1 MKDGWIEEH
10 HDRAEL
16 LLEINWVEVR
26 LKDIATFINGYSFK
40 STDWAQEGKP
50 IIRIQN
56 LTGKQDIHYFNGILD
71 EKYNIVDGDLIL
83 SWSATID
90 IFRYTGEDA
99 VLNQHLFKVIPSSKV
114 DKEFLYYIIK
124 NNIQQL
130 KDLSH
135 GISMKHIKKGDVEN
149 YIVKI
154 PSSIEHQ
161 KQIARVLA
169 DLDKLASTHS
179 AKADVLSRI
188 KQQLMNNKSEII
200 EQERQKSEQLQQYK
214 ATSADIDHKIIDIC
228 SRLPKNISDRAV
240 TLEGTAKI
248 IDIFTYVGEEETY
261 ERERAELLP
270 EIVWKTS
277 RLSDLVKLTSGSFI
291 KKTEQDDSYPY
302 PVYNGGI
309 TNTGMYK
316 DYNTEGPKVIISSRG
331 AAGYVNKVEGKFWA
345 GNSCYVLNIID
356 ESKLDLTF
364 LYYIM
369 KNNQSKLEAVKQQSA
384 IPAINMSEVN
394 KLEIRYPESLEHQ
407 RQIARV
413 LADLDELSQ
422 LHSSKADILSK
433 IKAQLMNNKS
443 GIIEQERQ
451 KSEITSGW
459 ITVKLGDIFKL
470 KRGYVLSKADVRDV
484 PDDEYC
490 YPVYSSQTM
499 NDGIMGY
506 YNKYLFENCITWTT
520 DGAYAGTFK
529 YRPGKFY
536 CTNVCGVLTDNNN
549 FSNTCIAT
557 LINIV
562 AQRYVSR
569 GGNPKLMNNVVA
581 GIEICIPSSVD
592 EQNHIASILENYDG
606 LIESETQLMQIVE
619 REREQLQKELLTVS

>member
-1 MKDGWIEEH
+1 
-10 HDRAEL
+10 
-16 LLEINWVEVR
+16 
-26 LKDIATFINGYSFK
+26 
-40 STDWAQEGKP
+40 
-50 IIRIQN
+50 
-56 LTGKQDIHYFNGILD
+56 
-71 EKYNIVDGDLIL
+71 
-83 SWSATID
+83 
-90 IFRYTGEDA
+90 
-99 VLNQHLFKVIPSSKV
+99 
-114 DKEFLYYIIK
+114 
-124 NNIQQL
+124 
-130 KDLSH
+130 
-135 GISMKHIKKGDVEN
+135 
-149 YIVKI
+149 
-154 PSSIEHQ
+154 
-161 KQIARVLA
+161 
-169 DLDKLASTHS
+169 
-179 AKADVLSRI
+179 
-188 KQQLMNNKSEII
+188 
-200 EQERQKSEQLQQYK
+200 
-214 ATSADIDHKIIDIC
+214 
-228 SRLPKNISDRAV
+228 
-240 TLEGTAKI
+240 
-248 IDIFTYVGEEETY
+248 
-261 ERERAELLP
+261 
-270 EIVWKTS
+270 
-277 RLSDLVKLTSGSFI
+277 
-291 KKTEQDDSYPY
+291 
-302 PVYNGGI
+302 
-309 TNTGMYK
+309 MYK

-331 AAGYVNKVEGKFWA
+331 AAGYINKVEGKFWA

-356 ESKLDLTF
+356 ESKLDFTF

-384 IPAINMSEVN
+384 IPAVNMSEVN

-451 KSEITSGW
+451 KSEIPSGW
-459 ITVKLGDIFKL
+459 ITVKIGDIFKL
-470 KRGYVLSKADVRDV
+470 KRGYVLNKADVRDV

-581 GIEICIPSSVD
+581 SIEICIPSSVD
-592 EQNHIASILENYDG
+592 EQNHIASILEKYDG

-619 REREQLQKELLTVS
+619 RERERAVTERIAHSLLTNLAENG